1 MNDYPHFRVNLNVQ
15 NLQRTIPSKLNHFEG
30 LRGICCTIVIIDH
43 CVNNFASWA
52 RHNDVNNLQW
62 QKLIAN
68 TPLNLIYSGIPSVYI
83 FFLMSAFVLSLGYF
97 KYGARYIPS
106 ASMRRYPRLVL
117 PCIGAGIFFSLCIV
131 MLQLFGADTRDMKI
145 VSPIWEA
152 AYRAPLTGQVKYN
165 GPLWTISW
173 EIYGSFLIF
182 AMLALF
188 ANARFFGWLCVA
200 AIAWYA
206 NTNYL
211 PFIIG
216 MWMCWLI
223 TGNNLFSLRSLPSPV
238 VNTIATIALVCALF
252 LMSYPYKREG
262 VIIPDH
268 LNLISW
274 TGDWEKDYR
283 NNIMIGAIIIF
294 ILVCFWVP
302 IQRILAHKPL
312 IYLGKISFSAYLLH
326 SPIIIVVNGL
336 MPISDNGFIEMALLK
351 TSVVLIMTMLIS
363 ILFERYIDQTS
374 VKFSSWFSKWSLNAK
389 N

>member
-1 MNDYPHFRVNLNVQ
+1 MQ
-15 NLQRTIPSKLNHFEG
+15 ILQHTIPSKLNHFEG
-30 LRGICCTIVIIDH
+30 LRGICCTIVVIDH
-43 CVNNFASWA
+43 CVNSFASWA
-52 RHNDVNNLQW
+52 RHNDINNAPW
-62 QKLIAN
+62 QKIIAN

-97 KYGARYIPS
+97 KYGAHYIPS
-106 ASMRRYPRLVL
+106 ASIRRYPRLVL
-117 PCIGAGIFFSLCIV
+117 PCIGAGIFFSFCILI
-131 MLQLFGADTRDMKI
+131 LQLFGSDTGNAKI
-145 VSPIWEA
+145 LSPIWEA

-223 TGNNLFSLRSLPSPV
+223 AGNNLFSLRNLPSPV
-238 VNTIATIALVCALF
+238 LNTIATITLACAFL
-252 LMSYPYKREG
+252 LMSYPFKRDG
-262 VIIPDH
+262 IIIPEH

-294 ILVCFWVP
+294 IVVCVWSP
-302 IQRILAHKPL
+302 AQRILSHKSL

-326 SPIIIVVNGL
+326 YPIIFVVNGL
-336 MPISDNGFIEMALLK
+336 MPNSDNGYIEMALLK
-351 TSVVLIMTMLIS
+351 TSVVLLTTMLSS
-363 ILFERYIDQTS
+363 ILFEKHVDQAS
-374 VKFSSWFSKWSLNAK
+374 VKTSSWFSKWALNSK
-389 N
+389 S